1 MSGIAEF
8 LLANEPTQPENRES
22 QIKTL
27 SMMPEASKEKREGI
41 LPVKYV
47 FLDVVGF
54 THNRTVETQSDIVR
68 SLNAIVKASIQAH
81 GIPEENQILIPT
93 GDGICV
99 ALLNLDCLTEVESPY
114 DAHLRIALDIL
125 ARLDE
130 YNNSQA
136 QDDDHKFQLRI
147 GVNENVD
154 NIIIDIN
161 GRRNVA
167 GDGINTAQRIMSLAD
182 GNQILVSSAVFTT
195 LRIRNKYFKSAFKT
209 LPNTTI
215 KHGMELSVHQYV
227 AADKVGL
234 NTELPERFEVPVKPE
249 PRLTQIA
256 AYYFAHAI
264 KNQEFFIKHARSGD
278 EYRALVL
285 IYFLAED
292 SVEMAQATSIDS
304 VKPHTVNFGSDLE
317 SQFKFLESIDF
328 WIVVTL
334 KSLIVE
340 KHLDDFYRYFESD
353 RFGTKNRLFI
363 NQKGKDKLKAEWNQ
377 IWEEFGLENPAE

>member
-1 MSGIAEF
+1 MNLKRRAEARQGIF
-8 LLANEPTQPENRES
+8 
-22 QIKTL
+22 
-27 SMMPEASKEKREGI
+27 
-41 LPVKYV
+41 PVKYV

-54 THNRTVETQSDIVR
+54 THNRSVETQSNIVGF
-68 SLNAIVKASIQAH
+68 LNIIVEASIKAN

-136 QDDDHKFQLRI
+136 QDDDHKFQIRI

-154 NIIIDIN
+154 NVIIDIN

-167 GDGINTAQRIMSLAD
+167 GDGINTAQRIMSIAD

-195 LRIRNKYFKSAFKT
+195 LGIRDKYFNTSFKT
-209 LPNTTI
+209 LPRTRI
-215 KHGMELSVHQYV
+215 KHGIELSVYQYI
-227 AADKVGL
+227 APEKAGL
-234 NTELPERFEVPVKPE
+234 NVQLPQRFRVSEKPE

-264 KNQEFFIKHARSGD
+264 KNQKFFIKQARSGD
-278 EYRALVL
+278 EYYGVVL
-285 IYFLAED
+285 LYFLAAD
-292 SVEMAQATSIDS
+292 SVELATTTSIDEF
-304 VKPHTVNFGSDLE
+304 KPHTSNFGADLE
-317 SQFKFLESIDF
+317 AQFKYFQSISF
-328 WIVVTL
+328 WLVVTL
-334 KSLIVE
+334 NNFIIE
-340 KHLDDFYRYFESD
+340 KHLDDFFTYFESD
-353 RFGTKNRLFI
+353 RFGIKNHLVI

-377 IWEEFGLENPAE
+377 IWEELALDNLGE

>member
-1 MSGIAEF
+1 MSEE
-8 LLANEPTQPENRES
+8 LR
-22 QIKTL
+22 
-27 SMMPEASKEKREGI
+27 EASSANIEGI

-54 THNRTVETQSDIVR
+54 THNRSVETQSDIVR
-68 SLNAIVKASIQAH
+68 SLNAIVNASIQANC
-81 GIPEENQILIPT
+81 IPEENQILIPT

-125 ARLDE
+125 ARLEE
-130 YNNSQA
+130 YNFQA
-136 QDDDHKFQLRI
+136 QDDDHKFQVRI

-154 NIIIDIN
+154 NVIIDIN

-182 GNQILVSSAVFTT
+182 GNQILVSSPVFTT

-209 LPNTTI
+209 LPSTRI

-234 NTELPERFEVPVKPE
+234 NTDLPERFEVPVKPE

-264 KNQEFFIKHARSGD
+264 KNQEFFIKHAGSGD
-278 EYRALVL
+278 EYCALVL
-285 IYFLAED
+285 LYFLAED

-304 VKPHTVNFGSDLE
+304 VKPHTANFGSDLE
-317 SQFKFLESIDF
+317 SQFKYLESIDF
-328 WIVVTL
+328 WVVATL

-340 KHLDDFYRYFESD
+340 RHLADFYRHFESD

-377 IWEEFGLENPAE
+377 IWEDFALENPAE